1 MINSIELG
9 NFLSHSDTQLNFDN
23 GVTIFVGD
31 NGAGKSSIIDAITFA
46 LFGKHTRGE
55 KKGIVKRGTNQ
66 SYVKLNF
73 NIAGK
78 QYQAERKYDKGTLS
92 ALFSEK
98 INGKWV
104 QMAAGER
111 KQYGESMTAEIEKKI
126 GLTYDKLKIA
136 SIVQQGELNSIIES
150 GPSKFKELLNSII
163 RIDKL
168 DVAYHSMNNIKNDF
182 REKIREKVGD
192 DHEHLEYLEKKF
204 GNYKTVLSQSK
215 TQKDQLEEKNEK
227 LKKEIAKLK
236 KQEESES
243 SKIEKLSQLDDKRQ
257 ELISYAKEAIED
269 IRNEI
274 AENEAKIQSCEP
286 CFEYF
291 GERDDVEKKLKS
303 TESAKYESEQ
313 KLLGLF
319 SNKSSLLEKESL
331 AKKLQLK
338 DNKCPV
344 CDSKVDK
351 LTPLF
356 QVEHLKQ
363 ELQNVQK
370 QIDEEENKKE
380 RCLKKNKEFSE
391 KLEKAKEAE
400 TTLKAHSIKN
410 KDDLVKIK
418 NVIKIQKTKIQKI
431 PSALIHENLVEIV
444 SLGPIAKRLVNSISK
459 LQEETKGFDK
469 LEFSKLKTLII
480 QKQNENLE
488 IISKLGAINGKIND
502 SEEEIRHLE
511 LLISQLKI
519 VKDYVSELDEIRKN
533 IFNRDGPVATSMRS
547 WALNTISAK
556 ASEYLSLLNTKIQR
570 ISLSEKKD
578 ITCYSKNEKLDLKS
592 LSGGEKVCVSL
603 ALRLGMAS
611 LLGASNI
618 NLMIL
623 DEPTTHLD
631 AKRKKELVNVLSQL
645 SNISNKIIPMQFIII
660 THDSEI
666 FENSNVENIFKF
678 ESTLQGTK
686 VTEL

>member
-136 SIVQQGELNSIIES
+136 SIVQQGELSSIIES

-215 TQKDQLEEKNEK
+215 TQKDQLDEKNEK
-227 LKKEIAKLK
+227 LEEEIAKLK

-257 ELISYAKEAIED
+257 ELISYAKDAIED

-331 AKKLQLK
+331 SKKLQLK

-344 CDSKVDK
+344 CDSTVDK

-418 NVIKIQKTKIQKI
+418 NVINIQKTKIQKI

>member
-136 SIVQQGELNSIIES
+136 SIVQQGELSSIIES

-204 GNYKTVLSQSK
+204 GNYKIVLSQSK
-215 TQKDQLEEKNEK
+215 TQKDQLDEKNEK
-227 LKKEIAKLK
+227 LEEEIAKLK

-603 ALRLGMAS
+603 A
-611 LLGASNI
+611 
-618 NLMIL
+618 MIL

>member
-1 MINSIELG
+1 MLNSIELG
-9 NFLSHSDTQLNFDN
+9 NFLSHSDTKLNFEN
-23 GVTIFVGD
+23 GVTIFVGE

-46 LFGKHTRGE
+46 LFGKHTRGD

-66 SYVKLNF
+66 SFVKLNF

-98 INGKWV
+98 VNDRWV

-111 KQYGESMTAEIEKKI
+111 KQYGESMSAEIEKKI
-126 GLTYDKLKIA
+126 GLSYDKLKIA
-136 SIVQQGELNSIIES
+136 SIVQQGELSSIIEA
-150 GPSKFKELLNSII
+150 GPAKFKELLNSII

-168 DVAYHSMNNIKNDF
+168 DVAYHSMNDIKNDF
-182 REKIREKVGD
+182 REKIRDKVGD
-192 DHEHLEYLEKKF
+192 DHEHLEYLEKEFK
-204 GNYKTVLSQSK
+204 NCKTILSQSK
-215 TQKDQLEEKNEK
+215 TQKVQLEEKNKK
-227 LKKEIAKLK
+227 LEQEIAKLK

-243 SKIEKLSQLDDKRQ
+243 TKIQKLRHLDDKRQ
-257 ELISYAKEAIED
+257 ELISYAKEAIKE

-274 AENEAKIQSCEP
+274 TENEAKIQSCEP

-291 GERDDVEKKLKS
+291 GKRADIEKKLKS
-303 TESAKYESEQ
+303 TESEKRESEQ
-313 KLLGLF
+313 NLLVLI
-319 SNKSSLLEKESL
+319 SKRSSLLEKESL

-351 LTPLF
+351 LNPLF
-356 QVEHLKQ
+356 QAEHLKE
-363 ELQNVQK
+363 ELVNIQK
-370 QIDEEENKKE
+370 KIVEEENNKE
-380 RCLKKNKEFSE
+380 NFLSKNKEFSD
-391 KLEKAKEAE
+391 KLEKIKESE

-418 NVIKIQKTKIQKI
+418 NELKIQKTKIQKI
-431 PSALIHENLVEIV
+431 PSALMYENLMETV
-444 SLGPIAKRLVNSISK
+444 SLGPIAKRLVNSISN
-459 LQEETKGFDK
+459 LQEETKGFDE

-480 QKQNENLE
+480 EKQNENLQ
-488 IISKLGAINGKIND
+488 IISELGAINGKIKD
-502 SEEEIRHLE
+502 SDNKIKRLE

-519 VKDYVSELDEIRKN
+519 VKDYVAELDEIRKN

-556 ASEYLSLLNTKIQR
+556 ASEYLALLNTKIQR
-570 ISLSEKKD
+570 ISLGEKKE

-592 LSGGEKVCVSL
+592 LSGGEKVCVAL
-603 ALRLGMAS
+603 ALRLGIAS

-631 AKRKKELVNVLSQL
+631 AERKKELVNVLSQL
-645 SNISNKIIPMQFIII
+645 SNISNKNIPMQFIII

-678 ESTLQGTK
+678 ESTPQGSQ
-686 VTEL
+686 VTAL

>member
-1 MINSIELG
+1 MINTIELG

-136 SIVQQGELNSIIES
+136 SIVQQGELSSIIES

-204 GNYKTVLSQSK
+204 ENYKTVLSQSK

-227 LKKEIAKLK
+227 LEEEIAKLK

-291 GERDDVEKKLKS
+291 GEREDVEKKLKS

-351 LTPLF
+351 LNPLF

-370 QIDEEENKKE
+370 QINEEENKKE
-380 RCLKKNKEFSE
+380 SCLKKNKEFSE

-480 QKQNENLE
+480 EKQNENLE

-502 SEEEIRHLE
+502 SKEEIRHLE

>member
-204 GNYKTVLSQSK
+204 ENYKTILSQSK
-215 TQKDQLEEKNEK
+215 TQKDQLDEKNEK
-227 LKKEIAKLK
+227 LEEEIAKLK

-257 ELISYAKEAIED
+257 ELISYAKDAIED

>member
-136 SIVQQGELNSIIES
+136 SIVQQGELSSIIES

-168 DVAYHSMNNIKNDF
+168 DVAFHSMNNIKNDF

-227 LKKEIAKLK
+227 LKKEMAKLK

-243 SKIEKLSQLDDKRQ
+243 PKIEKLSQLDDKRQ
-257 ELISYAKEAIED
+257 ELISYAKDAIED

-480 QKQNENLE
+480 EKQNENLE

-666 FENSNVENIFKF
+666 FENSAVENIYKF
-678 ESTLQGTK
+678 ESTNQGTK
-686 VTEL
+686 VTRL